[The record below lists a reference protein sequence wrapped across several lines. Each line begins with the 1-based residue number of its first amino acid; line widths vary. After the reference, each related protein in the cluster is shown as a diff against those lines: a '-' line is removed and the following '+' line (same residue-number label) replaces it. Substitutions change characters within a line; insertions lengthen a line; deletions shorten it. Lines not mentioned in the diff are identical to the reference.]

1 MKDKTTESHSIRISC
16 AVISAA
22 IAYHEHAL
30 FSRYSLASTE
40 GSSST
45 YTLPLPPHPLELEGM
60 RRGVVSPIM
69 QQ

>member
-1 MKDKTTESHSIRISC
+1 
-16 AVISAA
+16 VISAA